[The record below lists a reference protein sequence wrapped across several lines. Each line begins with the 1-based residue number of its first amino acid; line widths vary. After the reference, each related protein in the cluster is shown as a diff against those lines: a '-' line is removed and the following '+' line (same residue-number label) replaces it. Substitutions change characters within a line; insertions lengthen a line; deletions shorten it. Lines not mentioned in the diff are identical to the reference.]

1 MSLKN
6 GGIMWDSEVLKILF
20 TIVCTIATTLL
31 TIGKWFRKTIDVLNI
46 RIDQLS
52 AAITALDKSV
62 AVQNAILEGHIEKEK

>member
-1 MSLKN
+1 MSLKH

-31 TIGKWFRKTIDVLNI
+31 TIGKWFRKTIDILNI

>member
-1 MSLKN
+1 
-6 GGIMWDSEVLKILF
+6 MWDSEVLKILF

-31 TIGKWFRKTIDVLNI
+31 TIGKWFRKTIDILNI

-62 AVQNAILEGHIEKEK
+62 AVQNAILESHIEKEK